1 MSTDLFNKK
10 STPPFDESSDP
21 VEAFD
26 RQMQMENLKTGSKKS
41 RDYTR
46 YLVIG
51 AVIAALVMAIIWI
64 NHFGFFQ
71 MVIIVALVA
80 GFYLYMQKLET
91 EKVQSDA
98 ERKDELLRFKYR
110 DAALMRKIKKG
121 VIWKGESTEQL
132 VDSLGAP
139 DSIKPLNGRDTN
151 TAIWDYGKRV
161 AYESDE
167 DKKKLI
173 FEDGLLIE
181 LKEGAIVGWKSKEVP
196 PKST

>member
-1 MSTDLFNKK
+1 
-10 STPPFDESSDP
+10 
-21 VEAFD
+21 
-26 RQMQMENLKTGSKKS
+26 MQMENLKTGTKKS

-110 DAALMRKIKKG
+110 DEALLRKMKKG

-167 DKKKLI
+167 GKKKLV